1 MKDRKN
7 IESGGPA
14 RRPGWLADCRAGAL
28 DALEPR
34 ALLAAVAW
42 TGGAGDS
49 MWSTPGNWSGGVV
62 PVNGDDVEIDAGAA
76 NPTIRFTRD
85 AGSVRLNS
93 LYSAEAM
100 TFTGGQL
107 TVATSAR
114 VDGLVAVMGGAIGGG
129 AWASSAGAITF
140 AGSTPSRVVGPVTFQ
155 TAVATIN
162 TQVRVEGDLESQS
175 TVTVNAG
182 GMDFASDVSLD
193 SGTFVMINSRLGLAG
208 EGNRKMT
215 IGPAVTVRGYGS
227 LGGALFSERAVTTLV
242 NQGTILADVS
252 ARYMVVA
259 PVGAFASSL
268 DNQGVIRASGG
279 GVARVA
285 ATNLA
290 NYSDEASG
298 TLIGGTW
305 RADASSTL
313 LIDYS
318 RNVTVNAADIILGG
332 ANASFSN
339 MMEQIRVNNGS
350 IELGSGMQWTRY
362 IGLANHGTITLD
374 SVSALS
380 LPVGGVHSGT
390 FVIGAGS
397 LLTTTGFA
405 TFLPTSRIIG
415 SGTLQITTGPLQLG
429 DIFGDSSQVRLQ
441 IGRNASMTLLHD
453 VRFGSVENAGTVHV
467 GAFRLRLSGSF
478 TQLASG
484 IVNIDVMS
492 AERIG
497 CIDAGGAVVMAGT
510 MHADSSTGFDPSKQG
525 ASLFTAVLFRGS
537 SFTGS
542 FTTVTQITAASG
554 AMSMVNTGTS
564 LELWHNI
571 ADYNAD
577 GGVDGSDLESY
588 LLDWEAGELSTDV
601 NGDGGVDG
609 GDIEAFI
616 TLWALGGR

>member
-1 MKDRKN
+1 VKDRKN

-100 TFTGGQL
+100 TFTGGEL

-129 AWASSAGAITF
+129 AWASRAGAITF

-252 ARYMVVA
+252 ARYLVVA

-362 IGLANHGTITLD
+362 IGLANHGTITLE

-441 IGRNASMTLLHD
+441 ISRNASVTLLHD

-467 GAFRLRLSGSF
+467 GTFRLRLSGAF